1 MTDERIVYQLRRLLL
16 GLVVATFVGTIIE
29 LWLSDHTG
37 EPKQLIPFALCALGL
52 ITALAV
58 LIRPQR
64 ATILALRA
72 VMIVTAAGSLLGM
85 YFHLKGNFD
94 FELDIRPNATAGEVI
109 VDALKGADPLLAP
122 GILAL
127 VAVLAIAAT
136 YYHPA
141 LRQSSDNVTITS

>member
-64 ATILALRA
+64 ATSE
-72 VMIVTAAGSLLGM
+72 MICSFVPSISGFSFMGAASHGRRHCELTCIKQ
-85 YFHLKGNFD
+85 FVVQ
-94 FELDIRPNATAGEVI
+94 FE
-109 VDALKGADPLLAP
+109 P
-122 GILAL
+122 GIRKQFSK
-127 VAVLAIAAT
+127 
-136 YYHPA
+136 P
-141 LRQSSDNVTITS
+141 